1 MTFQL
6 IQRVDDIFI
15 TSEFDESNIL
25 PSMSAR
31 GFEMLGIETSPRL
44 RPELQGQPKFDG
56 AIGPCWGGTKDDGS
70 PIIRYE
76 DKDAYRVLN
85 NDDFTA

>member
-6 IQRVDDIFI
+6 IQHVDDIFI
-15 TSEFDESNIL
+15 VSEFDESNIL

-31 GFEMLGIETSPRL
+31 GFELLGVETSPRL

-56 AIGPCWGGTKDDGS
+56 ALGPMWGGTKDDGT

-76 DKDAYRVLN
+76 DKDSYRVLS
-85 NDDFTA
+85 DDTFSA